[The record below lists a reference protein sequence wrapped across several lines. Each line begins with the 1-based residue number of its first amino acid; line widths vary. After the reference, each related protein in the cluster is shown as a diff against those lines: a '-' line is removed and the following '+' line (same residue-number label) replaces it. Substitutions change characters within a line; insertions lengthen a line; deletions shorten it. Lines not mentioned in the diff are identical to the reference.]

1 MESSDVAIWRKSLI
15 WQLLLPMPVILVV
28 LVAGWLSLPSMLESN
43 VVDSAVAAAEQTV
56 NQFNSVLPKSS
67 LFG

>member
-1 MESSDVAIWRKSLI
+1 MAIWRKSLI